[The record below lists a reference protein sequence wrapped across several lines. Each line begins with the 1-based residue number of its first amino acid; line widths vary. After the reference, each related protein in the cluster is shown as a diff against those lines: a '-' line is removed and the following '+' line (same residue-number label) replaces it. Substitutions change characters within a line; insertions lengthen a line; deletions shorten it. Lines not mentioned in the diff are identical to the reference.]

1 MLKNLIIFI
10 TPHIVKSSEDHL
22 TLAEEK
28 LWQLRKIDYFYQRY
42 RSGIGHSLGKM
53 LEEERSRIA
62 EEKAKKEAAKKAK
75 RAERSVKGKK
85 EEGGKSTQPRT
96 KE

>member
-22 TLAEEK
+22 SLAEEK

-42 RSGIGHSLGKM
+42 RSGIGRSLGKM
-53 LEEERSRIA
+53 LEEERLRIA
-62 EEKAKKEAAKKAK
+62 EEKAKKKAAKEAKKAK
-75 RAERSVKGKK
+75 KGVKEKK
-85 EEGGKSTQPRT
+85 EEDGKSVQPQP